1 MKKII
6 KIDGMS
12 CDHCKMAVENA
23 LNAIDGVQA
32 KVDLKKKQATVTLSG
47 EVSDQALTDAIQ
59 EEDFTV
65 VSISEKTGL
74 FG

>member
-6 KIDGMS
+6 KIDGMH

-32 KVDLKKKQATVTLSG
+32 KVDLKKNQATVTLSG
-47 EVSDQALTDAIQ
+47 DVSDQAMTDAIQ
-59 EEDFTV
+59 EEAFTV
-65 VSISEKTGL
+65 TSITEKTGL

>member
-6 KIDGMS
+6 KIDGMH

-32 KVDLKKKQATVTLSG
+32 KVDLKKNQATVTISV
-47 EVSDQALTDAIQ
+47 EVNDQALTDAIQ